1 MLNTLLPPL
10 LKDEGDGKKVGKIAE
25 LLYVVIRV
33 LNSGKEINL
42 KVYIHICH
50 TIGLLVINHFPWAR
64 MNETLHDVSIN
75 T

>member
-1 MLNTLLPPL
+1 M
-10 LKDEGDGKKVGKIAE
+10 GKIAE